1 VRQSR
6 IASVTRFPQEA
17 RMKKLVIFIIATLS
31 VAALAA
37 VSATGANAQSS
48 PQNQAQRAAADVNM
62 EALPTL
68 AADGVRIVQLALQ
81 KRGINPGPIDGVFGP
96 LTKEAVRSF
105 QSRYG
110 IKASGEINNQTLF
123 ALGEVD
129 LAI

>member
-1 VRQSR
+1 
-6 IASVTRFPQEA
+6 
-17 RMKKLVIFIIATLS
+17 MKRLVIFIIATLS

-48 PQNQAQRAAADVNM
+48 PQNRAQRAAADVNM
-62 EALPTL
+62 DAVPTL
-68 AADGVRIVQLALQ
+68 AADGVRKVQLALQ
-81 KRGINPGPIDGVFGP
+81 KKRINPGPIDGVFGP
-96 LTKEAVRSF
+96 LTKEAVRGF

-123 ALGEVD
+123 ALGEVE